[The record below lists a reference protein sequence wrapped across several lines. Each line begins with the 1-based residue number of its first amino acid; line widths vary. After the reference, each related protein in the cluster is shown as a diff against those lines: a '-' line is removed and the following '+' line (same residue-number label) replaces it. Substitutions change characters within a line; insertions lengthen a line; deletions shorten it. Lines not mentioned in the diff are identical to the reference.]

1 MPRHS
6 LFPNSITINYTTNG
20 HSHKQVLPTGAIA
33 GSAPGWTV
41 PVRSGSPIDWRT
53 AVDQYALVM
62 AGLISDADTI
72 DSAEL
77 YTYEATD
84 APAVFIGAHPIDQPG
99 LAVGAAVPFTQV
111 VMPFKAVGGTS
122 VRLTVLEGYILPDD
136 RNTFAGE
143 TDALLCDY
151 LEYVLSNDNFIKTR
165 GGDFPI
171 ISLGY
176 TSKINDKLREKY
188 FLDV

>member
-1 MPRHS
+1 MARHS

-20 HSHKQVLPTGAIA
+20 HSHKQVLPTGAIS
-33 GSAPGWTV
+33 GTSPGWLL
-41 PVRSGSPIDWRT
+41 PIRSGSPLDWRT
-53 AVDQYALVM
+53 AVEQYALIM
-62 AGLISDADTI
+62 AGLISDADSI

-84 APAVFIGAHPIDQPG
+84 APGVFIGAHPLDQVG
-99 LAVGAAVPFTQV
+99 TNIGAAQPFVQL
-111 VMPFKAVGGTS
+111 VMPFKALGGTS
-122 VRLTVLEGYILPDD
+122 CRLTVLEGVTGADAK
-136 RNTFAGE
+136 NSFAAE

-171 ISLGY
+171 ISLGW
-176 TSKINDKLREKY
+176 TSKVNDKLREKY